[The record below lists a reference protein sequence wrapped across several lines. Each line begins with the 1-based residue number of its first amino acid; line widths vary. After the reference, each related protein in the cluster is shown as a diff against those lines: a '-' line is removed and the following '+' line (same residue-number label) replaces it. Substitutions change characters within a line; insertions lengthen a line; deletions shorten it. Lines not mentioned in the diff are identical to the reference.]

1 MKLMFS
7 LALIFLAGTVTG
19 TLVADD
25 DFTATEAKIKAAMGD
40 ERRTEKETN
49 RDRNRLP
56 VETLK
61 FFQLR
66 DDMSVLELLPG
77 GGWYTKIL
85 APVLEEK
92 GKLYISIGA
101 ENFATSIEGKPGF
114 GSTELVPF
122 DPGNFIRAPGERRVN
137 VPEFS
142 FGLRKIDLAVTFRNL
157 HNFNEEGRANM
168 NQAVYEAL
176 KPRGFYGVID
186 HNRRHMQSDHD
197 EVWRRMDPVQMIKEI
212 ESVGFEFVDFSTLH
226 YRPDDELKYEV
237 GRKTVTGNTDR
248 FTLLF
253 KKP

>member
-25 DFTATEAKIKAAMGD
+25 DFTATEAKIKAAMGH

-101 ENFATSIEGKPGF
+101 ENFATS
-114 GSTELVPF
+114 
-122 DPGNFIRAPGERRVN
+122 
-137 VPEFS
+137 
-142 FGLRKIDLAVTFRNL
+142 
-157 HNFNEEGRANM
+157 
-168 NQAVYEAL
+168 
-176 KPRGFYGVID
+176 
-186 HNRRHMQSDHD
+186 
-197 EVWRRMDPVQMIKEI
+197 
-212 ESVGFEFVDFSTLH
+212 
-226 YRPDDELKYEV
+226 
-237 GRKTVTGNTDR
+237 
-248 FTLLF
+248 
-253 KKP
+253 